1 MPNAFELLQSL
12 INGLGVGLVY
22 GLIAIGFCVIY
33 NASGIVNFAQGVFVM
48 LGGMFAHTLLT
59 RLGLPMLAAAL
70 ISIVLV
76 AMVGVLVQVLVINP
90 MWQRKAPL
98 FAIILATLAVQ
109 LLIEQIVILTL
120 GDQPRTYPEFT
131 LGGPLKLGPIAIGY
145 QLFWILGC
153 GALMVVALQLFFNRT
168 RVGRALRAC
177 SQNREA
183 AALLGIPVA
192 SMLML
197 SFALSA
203 ALGAAAGILITPTQ
217 YTAYSVDGPFGI
229 NGFIAA
235 IIGGFGSAPAAL
247 VGGTL
252 LGVVQAGAIVFF
264 GAGYKNVVAL
274 TILLI
279 VLLFFPNGLFG
290 GWGKRVLREKH
301 ARAHRLRTPRA
312 DVLHGGFEEHG
323 GRCATRRR
331 PQRRSL
337 RSLRGRFQS
346 GGGPARLHRGIR
358 SKPVQL
364 SNRARPC
371 ACDPRLR
378 A

>member
-1 MPNAFELLQSL
+1 MPSVVELVQSL
-12 INGLGVGLVY
+12 VNGVGIGLVY

-48 LGGMFAHTLLT
+48 LGGMFAYSFLANMKLPLVLAAVLSILLT
-59 RLGLPMLAAAL
+59 AA
-70 ISIVLV
+70 
-76 AMVGVLVQVLVINP
+76 VGVLVQVLIIRP
-90 MWQRKAPL
+90 MWERKAPM
-98 FAIILATLAVQ
+98 FTIILATLAVQ

-131 LGGPLKLGPIAIGY
+131 SGGPLKIGSIAIGY

-153 GALMVVALQLFFNRT
+153 GALMVGALQLFFNRT

-183 AALLGIPVA
+183 AALLGIPVGA
-192 SMLML
+192 MLIL

-217 YTAYSVDGPFGI
+217 YTAYSVGGPFGV

-247 VGGTL
+247 AGGIL
-252 LGVVQAGAIVFF
+252 LGVVQSGAIVVF

-279 VLLFFPNGLFG
+279 VLLFFPKGLFG
-290 GWGKRVLREKH
+290 GLAKR
-301 ARAHRLRTPRA
+301 A
-312 DVLHGGFEEHG
+312 
-323 GRCATRRR
+323 
-331 PQRRSL
+331 
-337 RSLRGRFQS
+337 
-346 GGGPARLHRGIR
+346 
-358 SKPVQL
+358 
-364 SNRARPC
+364 
-371 ACDPRLR
+371 
-378 A
+378 

>member
-1 MPNAFELLQSL
+1 MPSITELAQSL
-12 INGLGVGLVY
+12 VNGVGIGLVY

-48 LGGMFAHTLLT
+48 LGGMFTHALLT
-59 RLGLPMLAAAL
+59 RLGLPIAIAAL

-76 AMVGVLVQVLVINP
+76 ALVGVLVQILIISP
-90 MWQRKAPL
+90 MWKRNAPL

-109 LLIEQIVILTL
+109 LLIEQIVILTM
-120 GDQPRTYPEFT
+120 GDQPRTYPEFS
-131 LGGPLKLGPIAIGY
+131 LGGPLMLGPIAIDY

-153 GALMVVALQLFFNRT
+153 GALMVILLTLFFNKT
-168 RVGRALRAC
+168 RAGRALRAC

-183 AALLGIPVA
+183 AALLGIPVGA
-192 SMLML
+192 MLML

-247 VGGTL
+247 VGGVL
-252 LGVVQAGAIVFF
+252 LGVVQSGAIVVF

-279 VLLFFPNGLFG
+279 VLLFFPRGLFG
-290 GWGKRVLREKH
+290 GLGKRV
-301 ARAHRLRTPRA
+301 
-312 DVLHGGFEEHG
+312 
-323 GRCATRRR
+323 
-331 PQRRSL
+331 
-337 RSLRGRFQS
+337 
-346 GGGPARLHRGIR
+346 
-358 SKPVQL
+358 
-364 SNRARPC
+364 
-371 ACDPRLR
+371 
-378 A
+378 

>member
-1 MPNAFELLQSL
+1 VPSVVELVQSL
-12 INGLGVGLVY
+12 VNGVGIGLVY

-48 LGGMFAHTLLT
+48 LGGMFAYSFLAGMKLPLVLAAVLSILLT
-59 RLGLPMLAAAL
+59 AA
-70 ISIVLV
+70 
-76 AMVGVLVQVLVINP
+76 VGVLVQVLIIRP
-90 MWQRKAPL
+90 MWERKAPM

-131 LGGPLKLGPIAIGY
+131 TGGPLKIGSIAIGY

-153 GALMVVALQLFFNRT
+153 GALMVGALQLFFNRT
-168 RVGRALRAC
+168 RAGRALRAC

-183 AALLGIPVA
+183 AALLGIPVGT
-192 SMLML
+192 MLMV

-217 YTAYSVDGPFGI
+217 YTAYSVGGPFGV

-247 VGGTL
+247 AGGIL
-252 LGVVQAGAIVFF
+252 LGVVQSGAIVVF

-279 VLLFFPNGLFG
+279 VLLFFPKGLFG
-290 GWGKRVLREKH
+290 GLAKK
-301 ARAHRLRTPRA
+301 
-312 DVLHGGFEEHG
+312 
-323 GRCATRRR
+323 
-331 PQRRSL
+331 Q
-337 RSLRGRFQS
+337 
-346 GGGPARLHRGIR
+346 
-358 SKPVQL
+358 
-364 SNRARPC
+364 
-371 ACDPRLR
+371 
-378 A
+378 

>member
-1 MPNAFELLQSL
+1 MPSVVELVQSL
-12 INGLGVGLVY
+12 VNGVGIGLVY

-48 LGGMFAHTLLT
+48 LGGMFAHSLLT
-59 RLGLPMLAAAL
+59 QMGVPMVLSAL

-76 AMVGVLVQVLVINP
+76 AAVGLAVQFLIISP
-90 MWQRKAPL
+90 MWKRKAPL

-109 LLIEQIVILTL
+109 LLIEQVVILTL

-131 LGGPLKLGPIAIGY
+131 LGGPLKIGPIAFGY

-153 GALMVVALQLFFNRT
+153 GALMVLALSLFFNRT

-183 AALLGIPVA
+183 AALLGIPVGG
-192 SMLML
+192 MLML

-203 ALGAAAGILITPTQ
+203 GLGAAAGILITPTQ
-217 YTAYSVDGPFGI
+217 YTAYSVGGPFGI

-247 VGGTL
+247 IGGIF
-252 LGVVQAGAIVFF
+252 LGIVQSGAIVFF
-264 GAGYKNVVAL
+264 GAGFKNVVAL

-290 GWGKRVLREKH
+290 GLHKR
-301 ARAHRLRTPRA
+301 A
-312 DVLHGGFEEHG
+312 
-323 GRCATRRR
+323 
-331 PQRRSL
+331 
-337 RSLRGRFQS
+337 
-346 GGGPARLHRGIR
+346 
-358 SKPVQL
+358 
-364 SNRARPC
+364 
-371 ACDPRLR
+371 
-378 A
+378 

>member
-1 MPNAFELLQSL
+1 MPSVVELVQSL
-12 INGLGVGLVY
+12 VNGVGIGLVY

-48 LGGMFAHTLLT
+48 LGGMFAHSLLT
-59 RLGLPMLAAAL
+59 QMGVPMVLSAV

-76 AMVGVLVQVLVINP
+76 AAIGLAVQFLIISP
-90 MWQRKAPL
+90 MWKRKAPL

-109 LLIEQIVILTL
+109 LLIEQVVILTL

-131 LGGPLKLGPIAIGY
+131 LGGPLKIGPIAFGY

-153 GALMVVALQLFFNRT
+153 GALMVLALTLFFNRT
-168 RVGRALRAC
+168 RMGRALRAC

-183 AALLGIPVA
+183 AALLGIPVGG
-192 SMLML
+192 MLML

-217 YTAYSVDGPFGI
+217 YTAYSVGGPFGI

-247 VGGTL
+247 IGGIF
-252 LGVVQAGAIVFF
+252 LGVVQSGAIVFF
-264 GAGYKNVVAL
+264 GAGFKNVVAL

-279 VLLFFPNGLFG
+279 VLLFFPSGLFG
-290 GWGKRVLREKH
+290 GLGKRV
-301 ARAHRLRTPRA
+301 
-312 DVLHGGFEEHG
+312 
-323 GRCATRRR
+323 
-331 PQRRSL
+331 
-337 RSLRGRFQS
+337 
-346 GGGPARLHRGIR
+346 
-358 SKPVQL
+358 
-364 SNRARPC
+364 
-371 ACDPRLR
+371 
-378 A
+378 

>member
-1 MPNAFELLQSL
+1 MPSFVELVQSL
-12 INGLGVGLVY
+12 VNGVGIGLVY

-48 LGGMFAHTLLT
+48 LGGMFAYSFLVQMKMPLA
-59 RLGLPMLAAAL
+59 LAAA
-70 ISIVLV
+70 ISIVVV
-76 AMVGVLVQVLVINP
+76 AAVGVLVQILVIRP
-90 MWQRKAPL
+90 MWKRRAPM

-109 LLIEQIVILTL
+109 LLIEQVVILAM

-131 LGGPLKLGPIAIGY
+131 SGGPLKIGQIAIGY

-153 GALMVVALQLFFNRT
+153 GALMVGLLTLFFNKT

-183 AALLGIPVA
+183 AALLGIPVGA
-192 SMLML
+192 MLML

-217 YTAYSVDGPFGI
+217 YTAYSVDGPFGV

-247 VGGTL
+247 AGGIL
-252 LGVVQAGAIVFF
+252 LGIVQSGAIVVF

-279 VLLFFPNGLFG
+279 VLLFFPRGLFG
-290 GWGKRVLREKH
+290 GLAKR
-301 ARAHRLRTPRA
+301 A
-312 DVLHGGFEEHG
+312 
-323 GRCATRRR
+323 
-331 PQRRSL
+331 
-337 RSLRGRFQS
+337 
-346 GGGPARLHRGIR
+346 
-358 SKPVQL
+358 
-364 SNRARPC
+364 
-371 ACDPRLR
+371 
-378 A
+378 